1 MKRKLLNFLLIIT
14 ALICCIYGFSACNTV
29 KIEFSAIEENGEIV
43 AYEVV
48 GSSAGKIIKIPS
60 SYKDKPVTAIG
71 KSAFEEGAFLF
82 TRLNGITI
90 PDSVTSIGDSAFSGC
105 TKLTEIN
112 FNGTKEQWEA
122 IDKGENWDLEMGIF
136 NGVGRYFIHCADGE
150 IKVSAE
156 RYDL

>member
-1 MKRKLLNFLLIIT
+1 M
-14 ALICCIYGFSACNTV
+14 
-29 KIEFSAIEENGEIV
+29 
-43 AYEVV
+43 
-48 GSSAGKIIKIPS
+48 
-60 SYKDKPVTAIG
+60 
-71 KSAFEEGAFLF
+71 F

-136 NGVGRYFIHCADGE
+136 NGIGRYFIHCADGE